1 MVADFNRSTSMET
14 KSPTRL
20 TTSFSQRTS
29 VRLLDSDLMVEP
41 LTKTPVRRR
50 LARLAERRARILRIW
65 YERIYKKATKLG
77 FAL

>member
-1 MVADFNRSTSMET
+1 MIADFNRSTSMET
-14 KSPTRL
+14 KSPTRS

-50 LARLAERRARILRIW
+50 LA
-65 YERIYKKATKLG
+65 
-77 FAL
+77 